1 MREERK
7 REIRIKAD
15 GFRETCKM
23 GSYGI
28 EDLFEECERAG
39 YKLIRYPLGE
49 EADLGFAM
57 KRDRDTIIFTNTS
70 IRLAREI
77 FTLAHEIGHA
87 LLHLEKTSTFIDDNG
102 TISGKSSDEKEQEAN
117 YFAASLLMPRNEVE
131 KFFDL
136 ELPDF
141 KQNGLSS
148 TDIARIMSQ
157 FNVSFEMTLNRLES
171 LGKIDTNEKI
181 RLDNEKNEKRVGNLL
196 RSVKGNAKLN
206 MACEDIKIPYEYL
219 EYAIFNY
226 NHNTIPEETLERIL
240 ACYRLTLE
248 DVSDRLVLHTEKG
261 DDLDDLI
268 GGLTD

>member
-28 EDLFEECERAG
+28 EDLFKECERAG

-87 LLHLEKTSTFIDDNG
+87 LLHLEKH
-102 TISGKSSDEKEQEAN
+102 QR
-117 YFAASLLMPRNEVE
+117 LLMTTVRFQEKVRMKRNR
-131 KFFDL
+131 
-136 ELPDF
+136 
-141 KQNGLSS
+141 KQ
-148 TDIARIMSQ
+148 TI
-157 FNVSFEMTLNRLES
+157 
-171 LGKIDTNEKI
+171 
-181 RLDNEKNEKRVGNLL
+181 L
-196 RSVKGNAKLN
+196 RPL
-206 MACEDIKIPYEYL
+206 Y
-219 EYAIFNY
+219 
-226 NHNTIPEETLERIL
+226 
-240 ACYRLTLE
+240 
-248 DVSDRLVLHTEKG
+248 
-261 DDLDDLI
+261 
-268 GGLTD
+268 